1 MNPDLKTRVKTIFGN
16 PAWVCFTWFGM
27 TAGVS
32 MLATPLRFSAD
43 TITRSIALDVGRVV
57 FAGLNKAEFLAL
69 IILLVL
75 IRFSDQ
81 ARKLWAMALV
91 LAAILIAQGTWLLPE
106 LAARTDLIIAGIEP
120 EPSIAHGAYSIM
132 ELTKLGLLFYMGY
145 RSMNL
150 LADGRHQAR

>member
-1 MNPDLKTRVKTIFGN
+1 MNPDLKTRLKTIFGN

-32 MLATPLRFSAD
+32 MLATPLRFSAE
-43 TITRSIALDVGRVV
+43 TVTRSIALDIGRVV
-57 FAGLNKAEFLAL
+57 FAGLNKAEFVAL
-69 IILLVL
+69 IVLLIL

-81 ARKLWAMALV
+81 ARKLWPMALV
-91 LAAILIAQGTWLLPE
+91 LAAILIVQGTWLLPE

-120 EPSIAHGAYSIM
+120 DPSIAHGAYSVM

-145 RSMNL
+145 RSMKL
-150 LADGRHQAR
+150 LADRGHET